1 MTVLDALVHPPR
13 WVRALA
19 LLAFLAV
26 AANLFW
32 HGARPYAVGAI
43 PAPWDKL
50 AHVVLYGGFS
60 ASAWVAL
67 GGVRPTA
74 DLLAPIVAVSV
85 GLLDEYAQTFNPGR
99 EVGLDDL
106 AADAAGA
113 VAAILA
119 LMAVRR
125 LVRRRTQAL
134 RATPRQQAPD
144 PSSPAQ

>member
-1 MTVLDALVHPPR
+1 MSVLDALVHPPR
-13 WVRALA
+13 WIRALA

-32 HGARPYAVGAI
+32 HGAQPYAVGAI

-50 AHVVLYGGFS
+50 AHIVLYGGFC
-60 ASAWVAL
+60 AAAWVAL
-67 GGVRPTA
+67 GGARPTA

-106 AADAAGA
+106 FADSVGA
-113 VAAILA
+113 VAAVLVLTA
-119 LMAVRR
+119 LRD
-125 LVRRRTQAL
+125 LVRRR
-134 RATPRQQAPD
+134 ATARRSAPRQQAAD
-144 PSSPAQ
+144 RSSPEP